1 MAPSKYPGSRRA
13 ASRQFI
19 AHLRDVSLQ
28 RAWRERSLA
37 PMVSKSHVSLTAA
50 SKAPVRA
57 RCDAARQQILPYERR
72 EAWARESP
80 LDRGGRAGY
89 VISPCLPKLRAL
101 PPPLRKTAPLD
112 LLE

>member
-19 AHLRDVSLQ
+19 AHLRVALLR
-28 RAWRERSLA
+28 RAWRERPLA
-37 PMVSKSHVSLTAA
+37 PMVSKALGCLTAA
-50 SKAPVRA
+50 SRAPERA
-57 RCDAARQQILPYERR
+57 RCDGARQQILPYERR

-101 PPPLRKTAPLD
+101 PPPLRKTGLQD
-112 LLE
+112 LSK

>member
-1 MAPSKYPGSRRA
+1 MAWSFDGIAPSIYPGRRRA

-19 AHLRDVSLQ
+19 AHPRVVLLR

-37 PMVSKSHVSLTAA
+37 PMVWKSHGSLTAA

-80 LDRGGRAGY
+80 LDSADRARFA
-89 VISPCLPKLRAL
+89 ISPCLRS
-101 PPPLRKTAPLD
+101 
-112 LLE
+112 